1 MAKTID
7 ELHDLLADHGYACK
21 RMYDVI
27 VATRVP
33 TQIYKDPAGDSSL
46 EILVTLDQPNDCV
59 AVEIRKAFSLGK
71 AAHPEAFLRCI
82 MTAVANTPRLR
93 PALEPEGDIR
103 LRIDCTCDEDGA
115 RESDVLRAV
124 ALLPAFADAWYP
136 QLVAAMHQG
145 TFDASAVAKVEL
157 PAPAGL
163 SPRPA
168 AAAACDPGSEP
179 DGDPDGEPEPFAKPE
194 AKSLTEPASA
204 SRRLPFCDLI
214 RAAKLTERPGGT
226 PHRLQTLMKF
236 HAWLAEHDR
245 RPGDLKPGDLKPGDL
260 N

>member
-7 ELHDLLADHGYACK
+7 ELHNLLADHGYACK

-59 AVEIRKAFSLGK
+59 AVEILKAFSLGK

-82 MTAVANTPRLR
+82 MTAVAHTPRLR

-136 QLVAAMHQG
+136 QIAAAMHHG

-157 PAPAGL
+157 PAPAV
-163 SPRPA
+163 RPA
-168 AAAACDPGSEP
+168 RPASAPACD
-179 DGDPDGEPEPFAKPE
+179 PEPFAKPE
-194 AKSLTEPASA
+194 AKSLSEPAPA
-204 SRRLPFCDLI
+204 SLPCGDLI
-214 RAAKLTERPGGT
+214 RAAKLTQRPGGT
-226 PHRLQTLMKF
+226 PHRLRTLMEF

-245 RPGDLKPGDLKPGDL
+245 RPGDL

>member
-7 ELHDLLADHGYACK
+7 ELHALLADHGYACK

-46 EILVTLDQPNDCV
+46 EILVTVDQPNDCV
-59 AVEIRKAFSLGK
+59 AVEILKAFSLGK
-71 AAHPEAFLRCI
+71 AAHPEAFLRCL
-82 MTAVANTPRLR
+82 MTAVAHTPRLR

-136 QLVAAMHQG
+136 QLVAAMHEG

-157 PAPAGL
+157 PAPAGP

-168 AAAACDPGSEP
+168 AAAAC
-179 DGDPDGEPEPFAKPE
+179 DPDGEPEPFAKPE
-194 AKSLTEPASA
+194 AKSRAEPAPV
-204 SRRLPFCDLI
+204 SRRLPFGDLI

-226 PHRLQTLMKF
+226 PHRLQALMEF

-245 RPGDLKPGDLKPGDL
+245 RPGDL

>member
-7 ELHDLLADHGYACK
+7 ELHALLADHGYACK

-71 AAHPEAFLRCI
+71 AAHPEALLRCI
-82 MTAVANTPRLR
+82 MTAVAHTPRLR

-157 PAPAGL
+157 PTP
-163 SPRPA
+163 
-168 AAAACDPGSEP
+168 
-179 DGDPDGEPEPFAKPE
+179 
-194 AKSLTEPASA
+194 A
-204 SRRLPFCDLI
+204 SRRPPFGDLI
-214 RAAKLTERPGGT
+214 RAAKLTQRAGGT
-226 PHRLQTLMKF
+226 PHRLRALMEF
-236 HAWLAEHDR
+236 HAWLAERDR